1 MPATPVW
8 LAAVEAAL
16 NRGVQ
21 SSVQAETLAARL
33 QATSVR
39 IDIEGI
45 ASIRAGVSGGKLVL
59 AAAGSPAAEPAD
71 ATIAGSP
78 LALLN
83 LALGRE
89 GRGRP
94 AASAGT
100 TVHGDAEIASAYQK
114 LIAAARPDL
123 EEELSRLVG
132 DLPARRLS
140 LFARRAVGWARSVRR
155 TAFENVAEYLQEE
168 GRDVVGRHE
177 LDEFLEGVDRAREA
191 ADRVEA
197 RVARLEQRLKG
208 AL

>member
-21 SSVQAETLAARL
+21 SSARAETLAARL
-33 QATSVR
+33 HGTAVR

-45 ASIRAGVSGGKLVL
+45 APIRAGVSGGKLML
-59 AAAGSPAAEPAD
+59 AAAGSADAEPA
-71 ATIAGSP
+71 ATISGSP

-83 LALGRE
+83 LALGSE
-89 GRGRP
+89 GGGRA
-94 AASAGT
+94 AASAGIA
-100 TVHGDAEIASAYQK
+100 VHDDAEIASAYQK

-140 LFARRAVGWARSVRR
+140 LFARRAAGWARSAGR
-155 TAFENVAEYLQEE
+155 TALENVAEYLQEE

-191 ADRVEA
+191 ADRIEA
-197 RVARLEQRLKG
+197 RVARLERRQRGVL
-208 AL
+208 